1 MNSNIYE
8 DFDRSKIYE
17 KLASEPEPK
26 DYNGDLPWIVQQQ
39 IAGTNGIHY
48 VDRIGKLTGYPRYNL
63 PVPKVS
69 TGLMLDIGTG
79 WGRWLIAGEEKG
91 YIPIGADI
99 RLEFCETAIE
109 TLKNNNKV
117 GYAVVADLKNLPFK
131 DNVFDLIWSFSVIQ
145 HTSKERYIS
154 CLNHINRMLKQ
165 SGFTYLE
172 FPNKNGIRN
181 RRGAAKLSEAIENDN
196 LSWGVRYYSIEEYK
210 KMFLSIFGNFQ
221 YDVHSALGIGILL
234 EDLKYVSLKNKLK
247 CGVSLATTGVLKSF
261 DFLKGM
267 ADSIYIKAE
276 KFKEQQK
283 IDAGDNLNAINS
295 FLMNHTSNP
304 RNNLNIIPLLRCPI
318 SGNDLIQSDDGKWLI
333 ALKGSV
339 KYPVIN
345 NIPVLI
351 TSEAVSN

>member
-1 MNSNIYE
+1 MDNQLYE

-17 KLASEPEPK
+17 KLALEPEPK
-26 DYNGDLPWIVQQQ
+26 DYNGTLPWIVQMQ

-48 VDRIGKLTGYPRYNL
+48 IDRIGKLNGYPMYNL

-69 TGLMLDIGTG
+69 SGLMLDIGTG

-91 YIPIGADI
+91 YIPIGIDI
-99 RLEFCETAIE
+99 RLEFCETAIQ
-109 TLKNNNKV
+109 TLHNNNKM

-154 CLNHINRMLKQ
+154 CLNHIKRILKP

-196 LSWGVRYYSIEEYK
+196 LSWGVRYYSIEDYK

-221 YDVHSALGIGILL
+221 YAVHSAIGIGILP
-234 EDLKYVSLKNKLK
+234 EDLKYVSLKNKVK
-247 CGVSLATTGVLKSF
+247 CALSLGATKLMKTFS
-261 DFLKGM
+261 FLKAS
-267 ADSIYIKAE
+267 ADSIYVKALKSTDGPE
-276 KFKEQQK
+276 NKNSNSANS
-283 IDAGDNLNAINS
+283 IDLFLINHKS
-295 FLMNHTSNP
+295 DP
-304 RNNLNIIPLLRCPI
+304 KNNLNILPLLKCPT
-318 SGNDLIQSDDGKWLI
+318 SGEDLILSDDHKWLI
-333 ALKGSV
+333 GSKGTI
-339 KYPVIN
+339 KYPIIN
-345 NIPVLI
+345 NIPILI
-351 TSEAVSN
+351 ISEAVPI